1 MALQATSALD
11 LNNEGVMYRA
21 LAALPGLT
29 SLSVGHR
36 PSLLRYHAARLR
48 MCEASDGTRSAE
60 RARAAGGT
68 ARQWFLQLGTLSCV
82 CRSSFRRQ
90 HPALTRRRAALSLRW
105 FRRPDR
111 MKLPRDAT
119 RYAHVRGD
127 GRSRGAARAER
138 ASAAGTGRQLL
149 H

>member
-29 SLSVGHR
+29 YLSVGHR

-48 MCEASDGTRSAE
+48 MCEATDGA
-60 RARAAGGT
+60 
-68 ARQWFLQLGTLSCV
+68 
-82 CRSSFRRQ
+82 
-90 HPALTRRRAALSLRW
+90 
-105 FRRPDR
+105 
-111 MKLPRDAT
+111 
-119 RYAHVRGD
+119 
-127 GRSRGAARAER
+127 AARAER
-138 ASAAGTGRQLL
+138 VSAAGTGRQLL